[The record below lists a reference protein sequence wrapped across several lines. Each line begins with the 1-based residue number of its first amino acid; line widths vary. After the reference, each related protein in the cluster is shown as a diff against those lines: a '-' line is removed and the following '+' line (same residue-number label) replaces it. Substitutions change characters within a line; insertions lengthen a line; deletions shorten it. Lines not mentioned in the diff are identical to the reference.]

1 MVFGNVISNILE
13 NILKGFTKGGWVRL
27 TAVLRT
33 NSDKGGD
40 GGEGLRDTGGSEG
53 GHSGGLG
60 TGHHRAGWYIAGL

>member
-1 MVFGNVISNILE
+1 M
-13 NILKGFTKGGWVRL
+13 RL

-33 NSDKGGD
+33 KSDKGVD
-40 GGEGLRDTGGSEG
+40 GGEGGGDRGGSEG

>member
-1 MVFGNVISNILE
+1 M
-13 NILKGFTKGGWVRL
+13 KL

-33 NSDKGGD
+33 KSDKGGD
-40 GGEGLRDTGGSEG
+40 GGEGGGDRGGSEG